1 MNLFWLRRKFVE
13 PETFLGVPKLS
24 IHAWIYSL
32 LKGSKKRFM
41 HESFLAEAKTG
52 GTRELLGRSQTKDS
66 CMILFAPQRF
76 QKKDSCMNL
85 FWLRRKLVEPESFLG
100 APNLKIH
107 A

>member
-41 HESFLAEAKTG
+41 HESFLVEAKTG

-76 QKKDSCMNL
+76 QKK
-85 FWLRRKLVEPESFLG
+85 
-100 APNLKIH
+100 IH